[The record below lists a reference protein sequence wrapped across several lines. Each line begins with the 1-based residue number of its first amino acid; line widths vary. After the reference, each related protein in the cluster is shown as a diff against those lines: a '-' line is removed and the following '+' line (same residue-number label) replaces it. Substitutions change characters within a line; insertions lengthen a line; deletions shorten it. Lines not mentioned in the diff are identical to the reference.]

1 MRQSPGFKDK
11 EYKGFS
17 KMFFY
22 STRDKNNHKMV
33 SETILQGLAED
44 GGLFVP
50 EYFPQINLAD
60 LDAKLSYPEFAAKIL
75 ADYFKGDELESQL
88 QNICKN
94 AFTFPLPVRKL
105 NNNTYVM
112 ELFHGPT
119 LSFKDF
125 GARFLAECMSR
136 LSKDRKTTIVV
147 ATSGDTGSAVA
158 CAFHKKSNVE
168 VVVMFPKG
176 QISKRQEQQ
185 ITCWGD
191 NILSVAVEGTFD
203 DCQKIV
209 KQAFTEDWW
218 KTRAHL
224 SSANSINIARLLPQ
238 LTYYAY
244 TSWQFFLEHGEKAGY
259 IIPTGNV
266 GNSTAAFW
274 AKNMGFPIRE
284 IALATNANRVI
295 SDYLATGKFEPKPSV
310 STIANAMDV
319 GNPSNFERLSYL
331 YNTLDDFKDN
341 VTAYS
346 VNDDEIRKIIT
357 EVNQEFDYVVCPH
370 TATGYFARKE
380 LSSSPWIIAA
390 TADPCKFETIIEP
403 ITKTTLP
410 VAPQLQE
417 ILAKSAKVVEVKA
430 DIKEVQKALENSSN

>member
-1 MRQSPGFKDK
+1 
-11 EYKGFS
+11 
-17 KMFFY
+17 MFFY
-22 STRDKNNHKMV
+22 STRDKNNQKTV
-33 SETILQGLAED
+33 SQAILQGLAED

-50 EYFPQINLAD
+50 EYFPQID
-60 LDAKLSYPEFAAKIL
+60 ISSLDSSLTYPEFAAKIL
-75 ADYFKGDELESQL
+75 ADYFKGDQLESQL
-88 QNICKN
+88 PEICKN
-94 AFTFPLPVRKL
+94 AFNFPLPVKKL
-105 NNNTYVM
+105 NSNTHIM

-136 LSKDRKTTIVV
+136 LSKERKTTIIV

-158 CAFHKKSNVE
+158 GAFYQKPNIE

-185 ITCWGD
+185 ITCWGE
-191 NILSVAVEGTFD
+191 NILSVAVNGTFD

-209 KQAFTEDWW
+209 KQSFSDRWFTD
-218 KTRAHL
+218 RAHL

-244 TSWQFFLEHGEKAGY
+244 SSWQFFLKHGEKAGY

-274 AKNMGFPIRE
+274 AKAMGFPIRE

-295 SDYLATGKFEPKPSV
+295 SDYIENGKFEPRQSV
-310 STIANAMDV
+310 ATIANAMDV

-331 YNTLDDFKDN
+331 YNTLDLFKAN
-341 VTAYS
+341 VKAFS
-346 VNDDEIRKIIT
+346 VSDEEIRSIVT
-357 EVNQEFDYVVCPH
+357 EVNQQFDYVVCPH
-370 TATGYFARKE
+370 TATGYFARKK
-380 LSSSPWIIAA
+380 LDDKQWIIAA
-390 TADPCKFETIIEP
+390 TADPCKFETILEP
-403 ITKTTLP
+403 IVNKILP
-410 VAPQLQE
+410 IAPQLQE
-417 ILAKSAKVVEVKA
+417 LLNKPAKLVEVDA
-430 DIKEVQKALENSSN
+430 DIRQVAAALENHN